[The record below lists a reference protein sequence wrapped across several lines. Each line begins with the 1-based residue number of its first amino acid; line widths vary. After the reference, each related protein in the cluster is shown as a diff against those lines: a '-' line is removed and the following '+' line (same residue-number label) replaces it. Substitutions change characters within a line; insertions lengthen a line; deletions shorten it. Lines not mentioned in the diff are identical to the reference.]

1 MTDMYSYETELA
13 KRGYKA
19 VCGTDE
25 AGAGPLAG
33 PVYAAAVILD
43 PGFVIEGINDSK
55 KLSEKKREQ
64 LFSLITERAVAYSI
78 ASVSEKEIDRINIL
92 NARMEAMRKAVAGL
106 CVKPDFLLVDG
117 NRDPGAFP
125 ESMCIVGG
133 DARSASIAAASI
145 LAKVSR
151 DRYMAEMSEKYPG
164 YGFAKHKGY
173 GTKEHIEEIKRLG
186 PCEIHRTSFLK
197 NIIGED
203 AN

>member
-55 KLSEKKREQ
+55 KLSEKKREN
-64 LFSLITERAVAYSI
+64 LFSIITEHAVAYSI
-78 ASVSEKEIDRINIL
+78 ASVSEKEIDKINIL

-117 NRDPGAFP
+117 NRDPAAFP

-151 DRYMAEMSEKYPG
+151 DRYMTEMDDKYPG

-173 GTKEHIEEIKRLG
+173 GTKEHIDAIKRLG
-186 PCEIHRTSFLK
+186 PCEIHRSSFLK
-197 NIIGED
+197 NIIGVD
-203 AN
+203 AP